1 MRGYTTRE
9 VSEVLGVPRSRVLSW
24 TRNGLL
30 SPTRGPRGA
39 YPYSFQDIV
48 LVRAAQGLLDNRVT
62 IRRVRA
68 ALEALRDQLPEGRPL
83 SAVHITAV
91 GDRVVVHDADTVWEP
106 TSGQM
111 NLDFPVSEIAAL
123 AEPIARR
130 GLDRAGAPAHP
141 TPDDWYHTGLD
152 LEAVS
157 PDESS
162 QAYRRALHL
171 DPGHVEAHL
180 NLGRL
185 LHEGGRPDRAL
196 EHYDRALGGDPGSA
210 HAHYNRGVAL
220 EDLGRHDDA
229 ALAYRRAIELD
240 QQLAAAHFNLFR
252 LLEAAGHKPEAL
264 GHLAAYRRLHE
275 GR

>member
-9 VSEVLGVPRSRVLSW
+9 VSEVLGVPASRILSW

-30 SPTRGPRGA
+30 SPDRGPRGG
-39 YPYSFQDIV
+39 YLYSFQDIV
-48 LVRAAQGLLDNRVT
+48 LLRAAQGLMEQRVT
-62 IRRVRA
+62 TRRVRA

-83 SAVHITAV
+83 SAVHISVV
-91 GDRVVVHDADTVWEP
+91 GDRVVVHDADTLWEP
-106 TSGQM
+106 TSGQIT
-111 NLDFPVSEIAAL
+111 LDFPVSEIAAL

-130 GLDRAGAPAHP
+130 GLDRAGAPADP

-157 PDESS
+157 PDESME
-162 QAYRRALHL
+162 AYRRALHL
-171 DPGHVEAHL
+171 DPGHVEANL
-180 NLGRL
+180 NRGRL

-196 EHYDRALGGDPGSA
+196 EHYDRALEGDPGSA

-220 EDLGRHDDA
+220 EDLGRSDDA

-240 QQLAAAHFNLFR
+240 ERLAAAHFNLFR
-252 LLEAAGHKPEAL
+252 LLEAAGRNPEAL
-264 GHLAAYRRLHE
+264 GHLAAYRRLSE